1 MNMYKWLNRMVT
13 MDEKKALPILAFPA
27 AQLLTL
33 TVKELASNSN
43 AQAMGM
49 KMIADRYDMPAAI
62 GFMDLSVEAEAFG
75 SHTIYAV
82 DEVPTIYGH
91 IVQTQEEA
99 DALRVPEVGAGR
111 TGIYVDGIRKALK
124 LITDRPVFAECIG
137 PFSLAGRITD
147 VNDALAF
154 CYEEPE
160 MMHTVL
166 RKATDFLL
174 EYIEAF
180 KRVGAHG
187 IVMAEPLAGLLSPTL
202 AQEFSCDYVR
212 EIVEKTQ
219 KEDFIIL
226 YHNCGTYVS
235 QMTDQ
240 LLTTG
245 CRAFHF
251 GEAVDMAD
259 MLRKMPADCL
269 LLGNVSPA
277 KYFYSGDARSV
288 QVKTMRL
295 LEECGDHPNFH
306 PSSGCDLPPM
316 TELENIDAFFEAVR
330 TFNYKQQMLDIIA

>member
-1 MNMYKWLNRMVT
+1 MNMYKWLSRMIS
-13 MDEKKALPILAFPA
+13 MDEKKALPILAFPS

-33 TVKELASNSN
+33 TVKELVSDSN

-49 KMIADRYDMPAAI
+49 KMIADRYDMPAAV

-75 SHTIYAV
+75 SHAIYAA

-99 DALRVPEVGAGR
+99 DALQVPEVGAGR
-111 TGIYVDGIRKALK
+111 TGVYLDGIRKALR
-124 LITDRPVFAECIG
+124 LITNRPVFAECIG

-154 CYEEPE
+154 CYEEPD

-166 RKATDFLL
+166 RKATDFLIA
-174 EYIEAF
+174 YIEAY
-180 KRVGAHG
+180 KTVGAHG
-187 IVMAEPLAGLLSPTL
+187 IVLAEPLAGLLSPGL
-202 AQEFSCDYVR
+202 VQEFSCNYVR

-219 KEDFIIL
+219 QEDFILL

-235 QMTDQ
+235 QMTRQ

-245 CRAFHF
+245 CKVFHF
-251 GEAVDMAD
+251 GESAD
-259 MLRKMPADCL
+259 MPEMLRRMPGDCL
-269 LLGNVSPA
+269 LLGNISPA
-277 KYFYSGDARSV
+277 KCFYSGDPRTV
-288 QVKTMRL
+288 QIATMHL
-295 LEECGDHPNFH
+295 LEQCGAYSNFH

-316 TELENIDAFFEAVR
+316 TDLDNVDAFFSAVR
-330 TFNYKQQMLDIIA
+330 TFNYKQWMLDVIA

>member
-1 MNMYKWLNRMVT
+1 MNMYKWLNRMVS
-13 MDEKKALPILAFPA
+13 MDEKKALPILAFPS

-33 TVKELASNSN
+33 TVKELVSDSN

-62 GFMDLSVEAEAFG
+62 GFMGLSVEAEAFG
-75 SHTIYAV
+75 SHAIYAV

-99 DALRVPEVGAGR
+99 DALQIPEVGAGR
-111 TGIYVDGIRKALK
+111 TGVYLDGIRKALQ

-154 CYEEPE
+154 CYEEPD

-166 RKATDFLL
+166 RKATDFLIA
-174 EYIEAF
+174 YIEAY
-180 KRVGAHG
+180 KKIGAHG
-187 IVMAEPLAGLLSPTL
+187 IVMAEPLAGLLSPGL

-219 KEDFIIL
+219 REDFVVL
-226 YHNCGTYVS
+226 YHNCGTYVA
-235 QMTDQ
+235 QMTQQ
-240 LLTTG
+240 LLSTG

-251 GEAVDMAD
+251 GESVDMVK
-259 MLRKMPADCL
+259 MLEQMPTDCL

-277 KYFYSGDARSV
+277 KCFYGGDPRSV
-288 QVKTMRL
+288 QITTMHL
-295 LEECGDHPNFH
+295 LEKCAGYSNFH

-316 TELENIDAFFEAVR
+316 TELENIDSFFAAVR
-330 TFNYKQQMLDIIA
+330 TFNYKQWMLDVIA

>member
-1 MNMYKWLNRMVT
+1 MNMYKWLRRMVS
-13 MDEKKALPILAFPA
+13 MDQKQALPILSFPA

-33 TVKELASNSN
+33 TVKELVSSSN

-49 KMIADRYDMPAAI
+49 KMIADRYEMPAAI

-75 SHTIYAV
+75 AHAIYAA

-99 DALRVPEVGAGR
+99 DALAVPQVGAGR
-111 TGIYVDGIRKALK
+111 TGVYVDGIRKALK

-166 RKATDFLL
+166 RKATDFLI
-174 EYIEAF
+174 EYVEAF
-180 KRVGAHG
+180 KQAGAHG
-187 IVMAEPLAGLLSPTL
+187 IVIAEPLAGLLSPSL
-202 AQEFSCDYVR
+202 VQEFSCGYVR

-219 KEDFIIL
+219 REDFIIL

-235 QMTDQ
+235 EMTEQ
-240 LLTTG
+240 LLATG

-251 GEAVDMAD
+251 GESVNMAD
-259 MLRKMPADCL
+259 MLKKMPSNCL

-277 KYFYSGDARSV
+277 KYFFGGDPRSV

-295 LEECGDHPNFH
+295 LEECAGYFNFH

-316 TELENIDAFFEAVR
+316 TELENIDAFFDAVR
-330 TFNYKQQMLDIIA
+330 TFNYKQWMLDVIM

>member
-1 MNMYKWLNRMVT
+1 MNMNKWLNRMVS
-13 MDEKKALPILAFPA
+13 MNEKQALPILAFPA

-49 KMIADRYDMPAAI
+49 KMIADRYAMPAAI

-75 SHTIYAV
+75 SHAIYAV

-99 DALRVPEVGAGR
+99 DALRVPEVGEGR
-111 TGIYVDGIRKALK
+111 TGVYVDGIRKALK

-154 CYEEPE
+154 CYEDPD

-166 RKATDFLL
+166 RKATDFLVT
-174 EYIEAF
+174 YIEAF

-187 IVMAEPLAGLLSPTL
+187 IVMAEPLAGLLSPGL
-202 AQEFSCDYVR
+202 VQEFSCDYVR

-219 KEDFIIL
+219 GDDFLIV
-226 YHNCGTYVS
+226 YHNCGSYVS
-235 QMTDQ
+235 QMTEQ
-240 LLTTG
+240 LLSTG

-251 GEAVDMAD
+251 GESVNMLD
-259 MLRKMPADCL
+259 MLQKMPSDCL

-277 KYFYSGDARSV
+277 KYFFGGDPRSV
-288 QVKTMRL
+288 QIKTMRL
-295 LEECGDHPNFH
+295 LEECAEYPNFH

-316 TELENIDAFFEAVR
+316 TDLDNIDAFFEAVK
-330 TFNYKQQMLDIIA
+330 TFNYKQWMLDIIT

>member
-1 MNMYKWLNRMVT
+1 MNMYKWLERMVN
-13 MDEKKALPILAFPA
+13 MDEKKALPILAFPS
-27 AQLLTL
+27 AQLLTV
-33 TVKELASNSN
+33 TVKEMTSSSN

-49 KMIADRYDMPAAI
+49 KMIADRYDMPAAV

-99 DALRVPEVGAGR
+99 EALRIPKVGEGR
-111 TGIYVDGIRKALK
+111 TGIYIDGIRKALK

-166 RKATDFLL
+166 RKATDFLIA
-174 EYIEAF
+174 YIEAF
-180 KRVGAHG
+180 RDLGAHG
-187 IVMAEPLAGLLSPTL
+187 VVIAEPLAGLLSPGL
-202 AQEFSCDYVR
+202 AQAFSCDYVR
-212 EIVEKTQ
+212 EIVDKTQ
-219 KEDFIIL
+219 REDFIIL
-226 YHNCGTYVS
+226 YHNCGTYVA
-235 QMTDQ
+235 QMTEQ
-240 LLTTG
+240 LLSTG

-251 GEAVDMAD
+251 GESVDMVE
-259 MLRKMPADCL
+259 MLEKMPHNCL
-269 LLGNVSPA
+269 LLGNISPA
-277 KYFYSGDARSV
+277 KYFYGGDPRTV
-288 QVKTMRL
+288 QIKTMHM
-295 LEECGDHPNFH
+295 LERCSKYSNFH

-316 TELENIDAFFEAVR
+316 TDLDNIDAFFEAVR
-330 TFNYKQQMLDIIA
+330 TFNYKQWMLDVIM